1 MQRSR
6 RAVNGLAKHRGA
18 IELSGSSDAHS
29 IALEG
34 NSMKKKSPRGI
45 PDFSRKSSGSKGAPA
60 ADPTPSAKPARAPQ
74 PHVKPQAMPSK
85 AGQRGQ

>member
-1 MQRSR
+1 
-6 RAVNGLAKHRGA
+6 
-18 IELSGSSDAHS
+18 
-29 IALEG
+29 
-34 NSMKKKSPRGI
+34 MKKKSPRGI

-60 ADPTPSAKPARAPQ
+60 ADPTPSTKPARAPQ